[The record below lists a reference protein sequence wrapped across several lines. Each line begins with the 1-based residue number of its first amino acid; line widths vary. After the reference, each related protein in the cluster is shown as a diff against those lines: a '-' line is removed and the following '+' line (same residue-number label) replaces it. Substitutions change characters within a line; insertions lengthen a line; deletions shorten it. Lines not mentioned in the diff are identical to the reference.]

1 MMFSCDKNIE
11 TIGQLVEVLRH
22 YVSLQGECVKLN
34 IVDKVVRLLTVATI
48 SFVIVVLLTLTLIY
62 LSFAVAHALSPMV
75 GMAWAF
81 AIVSG
86 CYFFV
91 LLLCLLFRKQ
101 WIERPLVRFLASLL
115 MEK

>member
-1 MMFSCDKNIE
+1 MFSCDKNIE

-22 YVSLQGECVKLN
+22 YVSLQGESVKLN
-34 IVDKVVRLLTVATI
+34 IVDKVVR
-48 SFVIVVLLTLTLIY
+48 LLTLTLIY

>member
-1 MMFSCDKNIE
+1 MFSCDKNIE

-22 YVSLQGECVKLN
+22 YVSLQGEYVKLN

-81 AIVSG
+81 AIVSA
-86 CYFFV
+86 CYFLVF
-91 LLLCLLFRKQ
+91 LLCLLLRKQ
-101 WIERPLVRFLASLL
+101 WIQRPFARLLASLL